1 MIWTARLRTGRVV
14 IFRASGSRAF
24 RAVALI
30 ASVAAVDLAD
40 SAVIAAAVEVDLA
53 VIDLVAAGDLG
64 AVALAASAAAVAGSG
79 ADAEKLML
87 GEPWLIFIKSHV
99 NKTPKGR
106 AMRKLSTLTGIAG
119 FGAVLTLMAAC
130 QTVAT
135 NNAELAASKKEFLL
149 AQSGFKVI
157 TVTTPKQ
164 QQAINGLTQYRVSA
178 VKYNGKLYYV
188 FPTATKDKIY
198 VGRQKQYD
206 AYKGALQAH
215 LASHPAAQQAQPGQQ
230 LMNPAPTM
238 TYETAGPQHIEVE
251 QFDGFGP
258 MGTASL
264 GDW

>member
-1 MIWTARLRTGRVV
+1 LVGNVKKLLTLTTIAIAMAAL
-14 IFRASGSRAF
+14 
-24 RAVALI
+24 ALI
-30 ASVAAVDLAD
+30 S
-40 SAVIAAAVEVDLA
+40 
-53 VIDLVAAGDLG
+53 
-64 AVALAASAAAVAGSG
+64 
-79 ADAEKLML
+79 
-87 GEPWLIFIKSHV
+87 
-99 NKTPKGR
+99 
-106 AMRKLSTLTGIAG
+106 
-119 FGAVLTLMAAC
+119 AC

-135 NNAELAASKKEFLL
+135 NNAELAASRKEFLL

-164 QQAINGLTQYRVSA
+164 QQAINGLAQYKVSA

-198 VGRQKQYD
+198 VGKQKQFN
-206 AYKGALQAH
+206 AYKSAL
-215 LASHPAAQQAQPGQQ
+215 AAQQMGQPASQQAETGQQ

>member
-1 MIWTARLRTGRVV
+1 M
-14 IFRASGSRAF
+14 
-24 RAVALI
+24 
-30 ASVAAVDLAD
+30 
-40 SAVIAAAVEVDLA
+40 
-53 VIDLVAAGDLG
+53 
-64 AVALAASAAAVAGSG
+64 
-79 ADAEKLML
+79 K
-87 GEPWLIFIKSHV
+87 
-99 NKTPKGR
+99 
-106 AMRKLSTLTGIAG
+106 KLSTLTGIVSAI
-119 FGAVLTLMAAC
+119 AALALITAC

-135 NNAELAASKKEFLL
+135 NNAELVASKKEFLL

-164 QQAINGLTQYRVSA
+164 QHAINGLAQYRVSA

-198 VGRQKQYD
+198 VGKQKQFN
-206 AYKGALQAH
+206 AYKNALAGQQT
-215 LASHPAAQQAQPGQQ
+215 SQPANQQDQPGQQ
-230 LMNPAPTM
+230 LINPAPTM

>member
-1 MIWTARLRTGRVV
+1 VKKLLTLTTIATAM
-14 IFRASGSRAF
+14 A
-24 RAVALI
+24 
-30 ASVAAVDLAD
+30 
-40 SAVIAAAVEVDLA
+40 
-53 VIDLVAAGDLG
+53 
-64 AVALAASAAAVAGSG
+64 ALA
-79 ADAEKLML
+79 LM
-87 GEPWLIFIKSHV
+87 S
-99 NKTPKGR
+99 
-106 AMRKLSTLTGIAG
+106 
-119 FGAVLTLMAAC
+119 AC
-130 QTVAT
+130 QTVAS
-135 NNAELAASKKEFLL
+135 NDAELAASKKEFLL

-164 QQAINGLTQYRVSA
+164 QQAINGLAQYRVSA

-198 VGRQKQYD
+198 VGKQKQYN
-206 AYKGALQAH
+206 AYKAALQAR